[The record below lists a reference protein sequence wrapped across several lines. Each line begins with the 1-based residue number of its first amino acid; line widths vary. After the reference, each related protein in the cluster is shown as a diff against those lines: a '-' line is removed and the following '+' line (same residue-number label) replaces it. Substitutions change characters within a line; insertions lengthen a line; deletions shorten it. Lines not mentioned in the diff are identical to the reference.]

1 MIKKILIRS
10 ACEKIRRF
18 QTMNAI
24 EAIMTRRSVRK
35 FGERQIPDDVL
46 EKIIRAGT
54 YAPSALALQP
64 WGFVVVQDQAFL
76 AKVSD
81 YCKPIMISLMK
92 DAHNGMSDAFR
103 ALLES
108 KGYTIYYHA
117 PTVIMIVGKTGS
129 RFREIDC
136 SLCAEN
142 MMLAAHAL
150 GIGSCWVGST
160 EVAYDNKELMAG
172 FRIPEGYS
180 PVGTIVF
187 GYPKEKP
194 EAHDKNPPAVT
205 WVR

>member
-1 MIKKILIRS
+1 MD
-10 ACEKIRRF
+10 
-18 QTMNAI
+18 AI

-35 FGERQIPDDVL
+35 FGKRQIPDDVL
-46 EKIIRAGT
+46 EKIIRAGA
-54 YAPSALALQP
+54 YAPSALALEP

-117 PTVIMIVGKTGS
+117 LTVIMIVGKTGS

-150 GIGSCWVGST
+150 GFGSCWVGST

-187 GYPKEKP
+187 GYPEEKP
-194 EAHDKNPPAVT
+194 EAHDKHSPAVT

>member
-1 MIKKILIRS
+1 M
-10 ACEKIRRF
+10 E
-18 QTMNAI
+18 AI
-24 EAIMTRRSVRK
+24 DAIMTRRSVRK
-35 FGERQIPDDVL
+35 FQNQQISDAIL
-46 EKIIRAGT
+46 GKIIKTGT

-76 AKVSD
+76 NRVSD
-81 YCKPIMISLMK
+81 YCKPIMLSLMK
-92 DAHNGMSDAFR
+92 DAHDGMSDAFR

-108 KGYTIYYHA
+108 ENYSIYYHA
-117 PTVIMIVGKTGS
+117 PTVIMIIGKTGS

-142 MMLAAHAL
+142 MMLAAHSH

-172 FRIPEGYS
+172 FHIPEGYS

-187 GYPKEKP
+187 GYPAEVP
-194 EAHDKNPPAVT
+194 EAHDKKAPLVT